1 MREISAWRELIVFYP
16 NEMDDMISIP
26 KIKLQKNFIYGKITQ

>member
-1 MREISAWRELIVFYP
+1 MREISAWREIIVFYP

-26 KIKLQKNFIYGKITQ
+26 KIKFTKKFYIW